1 MTARP
6 NSPNSPLQ
14 DLPPG
19 AEASGSAEN
28 LALLY
33 QGLITGIV
41 RLQGQRQHVSD
52 GETFRKRT
60 KATLQEVERVAVS
73 TGYDVRDVRDTHFA
87 VVAFLDAV
95 VLHSKDA
102 VRAEWERK
110 PLQEEL
116 FGQADAGVIF
126 FEKLDQ
132 FRSRRDSEQLADILE
147 VYLLCLLLGF
157 EGRYAGGQRGELES
171 ITDSLRMRIE
181 YIRGRDDR
189 ISPSGSLPP
198 GVVPAAAPKDPGR
211 NHLRL
216 LAIGLAVFALLC
228 CFLIPKLNLN
238 SLSDELLSRLFF

>member
-1 MTARP
+1 MAVQP
-6 NSPNSPLQ
+6 NPPASLIH
-14 DLPPG
+14 DLKAG
-19 AEASGSAEN
+19 AEPAESAEN

-33 QGLITGIV
+33 QGLLTGIT
-41 RLQGQRQHVSD
+41 RLKAQRQHLAD

-73 TGYDVRDVRDTHFA
+73 SGYDVRDVKDTHFA
-87 VVAFLDAV
+87 VVAFLDSV
-95 VLHSKDA
+95 VLHSKDD

-110 PLQEEL
+110 PLQEEI
-116 FGQADAGVIF
+116 FGQTDAGVIF

-157 EGRYAGGQRGELES
+157 EGRYSGGQRGELEG

-181 YIRGRDDR
+181 YIRGRDEH

-198 GVVPAAAPKDPGR
+198 AVAPAAAPKGAGR

-216 LAIGLAVFALLC
+216 VAMGLVVFTLF
-228 CFLIPKLNLN
+228 CFLVLWLDLK
-238 SLSDELLSRLFF
+238 SMSEELHSRLFF

>member
-1 MTARP
+1 MQP
-6 NSPNSPLQ
+6 NSPDSPLH
-14 DLPPG
+14 DLKSG
-19 AEASGSAEN
+19 AEPAGSGEN

-33 QGLITGIV
+33 QGLLTGII
-41 RLQGQRQHVSD
+41 RLKGQRQHIPDS
-52 GETFRKRT
+52 ETFRKRT

-87 VVAFLDAV
+87 VVAFLDSV
-95 VLHSKDA
+95 VLHSRDA
-102 VRAEWERK
+102 VHTEWERK

-157 EGRYAGGQRGELES
+157 EGRYAGGQRGELEG

-181 YIRGRDDR
+181 YIRGRDDH

-198 GVVPAAAPKDPGR
+198 SVAPAAAPKDPAR
-211 NHLRL
+211 DHL
-216 LAIGLAVFALLC
+216 GLVVMGLVAFTLFC
-228 CFLIPKLNLN
+228 CFLILKLNLN
-238 SLSDELLSRLFF
+238 SLSDDLRRTLFF